1 MRRDDWHARLWAEIE
16 RRRALPFQWGASEGA
31 QDCCTFAAA
40 IVDALTDSQHVAA
53 LLTHYHDEP
62 SALDY
67 IDDAGG
73 IDAAISTFLGEP
85 ASLNFA
91 QRGDVIGLVGDIQV
105 GVCIGHKVIAAGA
118 DGLIELPMWHVAR
131 IRWAV

>member
-1 MRRDDWHARLWAEIE
+1 MRRADWHARLWAEIE
-16 RRRALPFQWGASEGA
+16 RRRAFPFQWGASEGA

-40 IVDALTDSQHVAA
+40 IVDELTGSTHLAA

-62 SALDY
+62 SALAY
-67 IDDAGG
+67 IADSGG

-85 ASLNFA
+85 SALSFA
-91 QRGDVIGLVGDIQV
+91 KRGDVIGLTGDIQV

-118 DGLIELPMWHVAR
+118 DGLIELPMWPVAR